1 MSIANTLLN
10 LNLSPSLSVISGM
23 KLLLICICIFLLSAC
38 SKDEPNRTVVT
49 PPSSPIIHTWL
60 ALGDS
65 YTIGQGVAANE
76 RFPAQTAALLLQQG
90 IQLQTPTYIA
100 TTGWT
105 TTNLQ
110 SNINNSNPNKHTVV
124 SLLIGV
130 NDQFQ
135 TRDTTGYRQRFT
147 QLLVKAIELAN
158 GKKQNVFVLSIPDY
172 SVTPFA
178 ASYDTAQIRK
188 EIDWFNNINL
198 HVTQQ
203 YNCPYLDITA
213 STREGRTNRNL
224 IASDGLHPS
233 AAEYK
238 RWADKL
244 VPMITQVLK

>member
-1 MSIANTLLN
+1 MSVTNSLFK

-23 KLLLICICIFLLSAC
+23 KLMLICIFIFLFSSC
-38 SKDEPNRTVVT
+38 NKDAPNTTVVT
-49 PPSSPIIHTWL
+49 PPSSPTIHTWL

-76 RFPAQTAALLLQQG
+76 RFPMQTAALLLQQG
-90 IQLQTPTYIA
+90 IQVQAPTYVA

-105 TTNLQ
+105 TGNLQ
-110 SNINNSNPNKHTVV
+110 SSINSINPNKHSIV

-130 NDQFQ
+130 NDQYQF
-135 TRDTTGYRQRFT
+135 RDTTGYRQRFT
-147 QLLVKAIELAN
+147 ELLIKAIELAN

-188 EIDWFNNINL
+188 EIDWFNNINR

-203 YNCPYLDITA
+203 YNCPYLDITP
-213 STREGRTNRNL
+213 STREGRYNSSL

-244 VPMITQVLK
+244 TPMIVQVLK

>member
-1 MSIANTLLN
+1 
-10 LNLSPSLSVISGM
+10 M
-23 KLLLICICIFLLSAC
+23 KLLFICIFIFLFSAC
-38 SKDEPNRTVVT
+38 SKNAPNATVVT
-49 PPSSPIIHTWL
+49 TPSPPTIHTWL

-76 RFPAQTAALLLQQG
+76 RFPTQTAALLLQQG
-90 IQLQTPTYIA
+90 IQVQAPTYIA

-110 SNINNSNPNKHTVV
+110 STINSNNPNKHTVV

-130 NDQFQ
+130 NDQYQ
-135 TRDTTGYRQRFT
+135 QRDTTGYRKRFT
-147 QLLVKAIELAN
+147 ELLVKAIELSN

-188 EIDWFNNINL
+188 EIDWFNNINQQ
-198 HVTQQ
+198 VTQQ
-203 YNCPYLDITA
+203 YNCPYLDITP
-213 STREGRTNRNL
+213 STREGRYNSSL

-244 VPMITQVLK
+244 VPMMMQVLK